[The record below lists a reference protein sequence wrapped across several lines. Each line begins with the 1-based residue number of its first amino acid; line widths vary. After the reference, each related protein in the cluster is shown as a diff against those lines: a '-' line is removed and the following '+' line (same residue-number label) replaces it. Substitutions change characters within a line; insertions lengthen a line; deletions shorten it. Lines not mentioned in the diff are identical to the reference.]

1 MALPIALQLYSVR
14 GELNEDFLGTLKAVK
29 ALGYD
34 GVEFAGGFKS
44 YTAADVKKMCED
56 VGLIP
61 ISAHVP
67 YLDMVASPSE
77 VLGFYKEI
85 GCKYVAIPYLTE
97 EYRPG
102 NEKFAEVVENA
113 KILGSKAR
121 ELGMTLLYH
130 NHDFEFVKLDGKYAL
145 DMLYES
151 VSDDLLK
158 TELDVCWVNVGGE
171 EPASYVRKY
180 SGRAPIVHF
189 KDFYGEKS
197 EDMYELIGIEKK
209 APRRPG
215 NFEFRPLGSGLQ
227 NFPEILAASLEAGAE
242 WLVVEQ
248 DNPSMNLSPL
258 ECAKVSIDYLRTI
271 NK

>member
-1 MALPIALQLYSVR
+1 MALPVALQLYSVR
-14 GELNEDFLGTLKAVK
+14 DDLAKDFIGTLKAVK
-29 ALGYD
+29 ALGFD
-34 GVEFAGGFKS
+34 GVEFAGGFKD
-44 YTAADVKKMCED
+44 YTAADVKKMCEE

-67 YLDMVASPSE
+67 YLDMAAAPNE

-102 NEKFAEVVENA
+102 HEKFSEVVENA
-113 KILGSKAR
+113 KILGKAAS

-145 DMLYES
+145 DILYEEVAS
-151 VSDDLLK
+151 DLLK

-197 EDMYELIGIEKK
+197 EDMYELIGIDKK
-209 APRRPG
+209 APKRPG
-215 NFEFRPLGSGLQ
+215 NFEFRPVGSGLQ
-227 NFPEILAASLEAGAE
+227 NFPEILAATHDAGAE
-242 WLVVEQ
+242 WIVVEQ
-248 DNPSMNLSPL
+248 DNPSMNLTAL
-258 ECAKVSIDYLRTI
+258 ECAKKSIEYLKSI

>member
-14 GELNEDFLGTLKAVK
+14 DDLAKDFFGTLEAVK
-29 ALGYD
+29 SFGYD
-34 GVEFAGGFKS
+34 GVEFAGGFKD
-44 YTAADVKKMCED
+44 YAAAEVKKMCED

-67 YLDMVASPSE
+67 YLDMVAAPRE
-77 VLGFYKEI
+77 VLGFYKDI

-113 KILGSKAR
+113 KMLGKTAH

-130 NHDFEFVKLDGKYAL
+130 NHDFEFVKLDSKYAL
-145 DMLYES
+145 DVLYEE
-151 VSDDLLK
+151 VSADLLK

-171 EPASYVRKY
+171 EPASFVRKY

-197 EDMYELIGIEKK
+197 EDMYELIGIDKK
-209 APRRPG
+209 APKRPG

-227 NFPEILAASLEAGAE
+227 NFPEILAAALDAGAV

-258 ECAKVSIDYLRTI
+258 ECAKKSIEYLKTI